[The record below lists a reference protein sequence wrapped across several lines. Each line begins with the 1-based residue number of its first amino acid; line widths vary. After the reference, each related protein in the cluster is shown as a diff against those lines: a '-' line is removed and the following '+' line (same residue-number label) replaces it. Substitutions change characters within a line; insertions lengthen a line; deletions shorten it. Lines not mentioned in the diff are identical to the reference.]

1 MRKILRE
8 LKREFPFATIETTGG
23 SHYRIRLPNGGAVIV
38 ANTPGCR
45 NYLRNARADVRRQS
59 KKTPS
64 QPSPEKSESTP

>member
-1 MRKILRE
+1 MRKLLRE

-23 SHYRIRLPNGGAVIV
+23 SHYRILLPNGRAVIV

-59 KKTPS
+59 KSQPPS
-64 QPSPEKSESTP
+64 QKSESTP